1 MTATTYDRA
10 TIAFHWTT
18 AALVVVLWLLGQTAD
33 WFPKGA
39 PREVAWSTHF
49 TLGFLLALAWIG
61 RLVWRLS
68 GGRRLP
74 GVGPAYMV
82 KLSAAV
88 HGLLYLIIAF
98 VIVVG
103 VGNLYAH
110 GQNIWGLVS
119 FPKLS
124 DAALRRTISETHEW
138 AANILLALA
147 AGHAAVALV
156 HQYALRDGVLARM
169 WPSLARR

>member
-1 MTATTYDRA
+1 MTSESYDRA
-10 TIAFHWTT
+10 TIGLHWLT
-18 AALVVVLWLLGQTAD
+18 AALVAALWVLGQTAD
-33 WFPKGA
+33 WFPKG
-39 PREVAWSTHF
+39 PVRGVVWSTHF
-49 TLGFLLALAWIG
+49 TLGFLLAGVWIA
-61 RLVWRLS
+61 RLVWRLR
-68 GGRRLP
+68 GGQRLP
-74 GVGPAYMV
+74 GVGPAYAV

-119 FPKLS
+119 FARIP
-124 DAALRRTISETHEW
+124 DEATRRTISETHEW

-147 AGHAAVALV
+147 AGHAAAALV
-156 HQYALRDGVLARM
+156 HQYLLRDEVLARM

>member
-1 MTATTYDRA
+1 MTYDRA
-10 TIAFHWTT
+10 TIGFHWLT
-18 AALVVVLWLLGQTAD
+18 AALVAALWVIGQTAD

-39 PREVAWSTHF
+39 ARGVVWSTHF
-49 TLGFLLALAWIG
+49 TLGFLLALIWIA
-61 RLVWRLS
+61 RLVWRLR

-74 GVGPAYMV
+74 AVGPAYAV

-98 VIVVG
+98 VIAVG
-103 VGNLYAH
+103 VVNLYAH

-119 FPKLS
+119 FPKIA
-124 DAALRRTISETHEW
+124 DETTRRTISKAHEW

-147 AGHAAVALV
+147 AGHGAVALL
-156 HQYALRDGVLARM
+156 HQFVLRDGVLARM
-169 WPSLARR
+169 WPGLARG